1 MKVWKK
7 LSCQLLFILLTQNCS
22 MTTGNGY
29 KQFHHFTPR
38 ALFFPFVVHFN
49 AKLSV
54 FLRHAIAVV
63 DLAWSHGLVLWVHE
77 APSKYNPM
85 PLVQMSLERIRFTF
99 RAKSNR
105 VLASRLDIKPFFQD
119 CKYWYLLRFRIRMIV
134 LSDTCGSTPDS
145 SINRL
150 ILKEPKVS
158 LNIIIVLIIL
168 RSSLTVKNFYLPLFS
183 FLSSILAASSG
194 SFARM

>member
-1 MKVWKK
+1 
-7 LSCQLLFILLTQNCS
+7 
-22 MTTGNGY
+22 
-29 KQFHHFTPR
+29 
-38 ALFFPFVVHFN
+38 
-49 AKLSV
+49 
-54 FLRHAIAVV
+54 
-63 DLAWSHGLVLWVHE
+63 
-77 APSKYNPM
+77 
-85 PLVQMSLERIRFTF
+85 
-99 RAKSNR
+99 
-105 VLASRLDIKPFFQD
+105 
-119 CKYWYLLRFRIRMIV
+119 MIV

-183 FLSSILAASSG
+183 FLSSILAASFG